1 MNLRAEVE
9 FDVSEP
15 VGETA
20 SISATVV
27 SPSANVRNTAVIAVP
42 GGTYSR
48 WYWDADAN
56 RLPGYSFAEHLANS
70 GHVVVAVDNVGTG
83 ASSVP
88 HGVVTPEQMAAALH
102 RVAQLTRARL
112 AEGSLA
118 PGLGAIPDTE
128 LFGVGHSLGATFVA
142 MQQGAHAS
150 YDRVGIWGMTAL
162 APSGVDIAA
171 QVAASVVNLRL
182 TAGADQDAQ
191 FVRMPRAGLRPF
203 FYGNFVEEDVMQ
215 ADEAAATSMSVLGGA
230 SAGAHGYIAEAAAAI
245 SVPVFLVFGEQDLS
259 EDPRR
264 EPTAYSSCNDLTLFV
279 LRGSAHCH
287 NLAPTR
293 RQLWDRTLR
302 WLGSAPGK

>member
-191 FVRMPRAGLRPF
+191 FVRVPRAGLR
-203 FYGNFVEEDVMQ
+203 
-215 ADEAAATSMSVLGGA
+215 VLGGA